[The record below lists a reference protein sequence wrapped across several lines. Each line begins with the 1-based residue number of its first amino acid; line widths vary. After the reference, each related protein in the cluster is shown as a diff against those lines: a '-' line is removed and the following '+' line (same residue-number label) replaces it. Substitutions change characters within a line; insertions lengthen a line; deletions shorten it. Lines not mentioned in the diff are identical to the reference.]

1 MPYQQDCSVLSLR
14 ALNEKAYELI
24 LEAPEIVAAAQP
36 GQFVHVSCGEGRLLR
51 RPISICEA
59 SGVQLRLVFEVRG
72 EGTEWLSRRT
82 KGERVSVLGPLGHG
96 FDVDGK
102 RVLFIG
108 GGIGVPPQLWAAKRA
123 ESADAALGFAAEN
136 RAILMVDFAKVCGE
150 AALATDDGSLGR
162 KGTALDA
169 ARELLEKNK
178 YDVICACGPKV
189 LLKYAAQAAKEAG
202 IPCQVSMEERM
213 GCGVGA
219 CLVCAV
225 KLRDAHGEIYMGHV
239 CKNGPV
245 FSAEEVVFD
254 D

>member
-1 MPYQQDCSVLSLR
+1 M
-14 ALNEKAYELI
+14 
-24 LEAPEIVAAAQP
+24 
-36 GQFVHVSCGEGRLLR
+36 SCGEGHLLR

-59 SGVQLRLVFEVRG
+59 SGMQLRLVFEVRG

-96 FDVDGK
+96 FDVAGK

-108 GGIGVPPQLWAAKRA
+108 GGIGVPPLLWAAKRA
-123 ESADAALGFAAEN
+123 GSADAALGFAAEN

-169 ARELLEKNK
+169 ARELLEKNE
-178 YDVICACGPKV
+178 YDLICACGPEV
-189 LLKYAAQAAKEAG
+189 LLKYAAQAAEEAG

-254 D
+254 A

>member
-1 MPYQQDCSVLSLR
+1 MPYQQDCSVLFLR

-108 GGIGVPPQLWAAKRA
+108 GGIGVPPLLWAAQRAAEIRGTGCERGGDPLPGVHGRAHGLRCGRMSGVRCETAGCPWGNLYGPCLQKRA
-123 ESADAALGFAAEN
+123 GLF
-136 RAILMVDFAKVCGE
+136 C
-150 AALATDDGSLGR
+150 
-162 KGTALDA
+162 
-169 ARELLEKNK
+169 
-178 YDVICACGPKV
+178 
-189 LLKYAAQAAKEAG
+189 
-202 IPCQVSMEERM
+202 
-213 GCGVGA
+213 
-219 CLVCAV
+219 
-225 KLRDAHGEIYMGHV
+225 
-239 CKNGPV
+239 
-245 FSAEEVVFD
+245 
-254 D
+254 

>member
-108 GGIGVPPQLWAAKRA
+108 GGIGVPPLLWAAKRA

-136 RAILMVDFAKVCGE
+136 RAILMVDFANVCGE
-150 AALATDDGSLGR
+150 AALATDDGSL
-162 KGTALDA
+162 A
-169 ARELLEKNK
+169 ARERRWMQPGSCWKRT
-178 YDVICACGPKV
+178 
-189 LLKYAAQAAKEAG
+189 
-202 IPCQVSMEERM
+202 STT
-213 GCGVGA
+213 
-219 CLVCAV
+219 
-225 KLRDAHGEIYMGHV
+225 
-239 CKNGPV
+239 
-245 FSAEEVVFD
+245 
-254 D
+254 